1 MGERR
6 SHEEPYKRFA
16 CDRCHALKLRCMRKD
31 GPDAEGE
38 SCVRCHRAGA
48 LCRYSPSERLGRP
61 PDKSRLKTHP
71 NPRIPSQ
78 KRRRC
83 EVNPTTKWMATPPSA
98 LDRSI
103 PGTSLW
109 GEQSMQAARWTA
121 KDDPEETTEF
131 RPNPPTGQDLGCPLI
146 DTRPHPADLGRTGQS
161 NQDVFS
167 CDDNHRHL
175 FESSTRGSS
184 ADFELDDSSLEF
196 LAEDCFADMAQ
207 GHDGQTSQDYSL
219 GMSTTMFQE
228 TITVADKESG
238 HVAQDPALSK
248 LSEPAGTTST
258 NGGYVEI
265 TQSVRPNSSDVK
277 EECIRRLSDI
287 IIILY
292 QQLKAISSGSSV
304 KVSSPSP
311 EAAPQDS
318 LAATYHPGKNT
329 TSIGDI
335 FRISEVLIQILES
348 FEPISGHNGR
358 SPITVSRSPCVGI
371 LPPATPNARPISPVS
386 LSSHDSRSLRGRH
399 DSSSLS
405 PCFPSSHATF
415 SNGSIPSIAPANPVR
430 YSNETARTGS
440 SLNSNNY
447 LPTEPKSLPK
457 MEPPAVPLSHSN
469 LSKLI
474 QLDIPTMLLI
484 VTCYNLLTRIYNI
497 FFTRWLRILTK
508 YPSAADRELLP
519 EILPSFELGGFKPPN
534 YGSLQMSIIIE
545 ASMHLIRKIEEYLVR
560 PDRNQEGG
568 TRPKGPVLQLM
579 DLVME
584 DGESPVQLRENVET
598 IKRLIQG

>member
-31 GPDAEGE
+31 GPDTEGE

-48 LCRYSPSERLGRP
+48 LCRFSPSERLGRP
-61 PDKSRLKTHP
+61 PDKSRLKNPP

-83 EVNPTTKWMATPPSA
+83 EANATMEWMATPPSA

-109 GEQSMQAARWTA
+109 GEQSTQPARWTA
-121 KDDPEETTEF
+121 KGDPDETVAF
-131 RPNPPTGQDLGCPLI
+131 RPNPPPGQEVGCPLI
-146 DTRPHPADLGRTGQS
+146 DTRPHPADSGCTGQS
-161 NQDVFS
+161 NQDMFS
-167 CDDNHRHL
+167 CDDNGRDL

-196 LAEDCFADMAQ
+196 LAEDCFADTVR
-207 GHDGQTSQDYSL
+207 GHDGKTSQDYSL
-219 GMSTTMFQE
+219 GMSTMFQE
-228 TITVADKESG
+228 TFTVPDKESG
-238 HVAQDPALSK
+238 YITQDPASSNLP
-248 LSEPAGTTST
+248 ETAVMTST
-258 NGGYVEI
+258 NGSYVEN
-265 TQSVRPNSSDVK
+265 TQPFRSTPSDAK
-277 EECIRRLSDI
+277 EECIKRLSDI
-287 IIILY
+287 ITILY
-292 QQLKAISSGSSV
+292 QQLKAISSGPSV

-318 LAATYHPGKNT
+318 LAENHPGKNT

-335 FRISEVLIQILES
+335 FRISEELIQVLES
-348 FEPISGHNGR
+348 FEPISGRSGR
-358 SPITVSRSPCVGI
+358 SPVAVPRSPYA
-371 LPPATPNARPISPVS
+371 PSNARPISPVS
-386 LSSHDSRSLRGRH
+386 LSSHDSRSLRGRD
-399 DSSSLS
+399 DSNSLS
-405 PCFPSSHATF
+405 PCFSSSHPTF
-415 SNGSIPSIAPANPVR
+415 SNGAVSSIAPANSVR

-440 SLNSNNY
+440 SLSPNNCF
-447 LPTEPKSLPK
+447 PTEPNPLPK
-457 MEPPAVPLSHSN
+457 TKPSAVPLSYFKC
-469 LSKLI
+469 SKLI
-474 QLDIPTMLLI
+474 QLDIPTMLMI

-519 EILPSFELGGFKPPN
+519 EILPCFELGGFKPPN

-545 ASMHLIRKIEEYLVR
+545 ASMHLIRKIEEYLDR
-560 PDRNQEGG
+560 PDRKQEGG
-568 TRPKGPVLQLM
+568 TKPKGPVLQLM

-584 DGESPVQLRENVET
+584 DGESPVQLRENVEA
-598 IKRLIQG
+598 IKRLIKS

>member
-1 MGERR
+1 MGEKR

-31 GPDAEGE
+31 GPDADGE

-61 PDKSRLKTHP
+61 PDKSRLKNPP

-83 EVNPTTKWMATPPSA
+83 EATATMEWMATPPTT

-109 GEQSMQAARWTA
+109 GEQSTQPARWAA
-121 KDDPEETTEF
+121 KDDPDETVEF
-131 RPNPPTGQDLGCPLI
+131 RPKPPPGQEVGCPLI
-146 DTRPHPADLGRTGQS
+146 DTRLHPADLGRAGQS
-161 NQDVFS
+161 NQDLFS
-167 CDDNHRHL
+167 CDDNGRDL

-196 LAEDCFADMAQ
+196 LAEDCFADSVR
-207 GHDGQTSQDYSL
+207 GHDGKASQDYSL
-219 GMSTTMFQE
+219 GMSTMFQE
-228 TITVADKESG
+228 TFTVPDKESSG
-238 HVAQDPALSK
+238 YITQDPASSN
-248 LSEPAGTTST
+248 LSERAVMAST
-258 NGGYVEI
+258 NGSYVEN
-265 TQSVRPNSSDVK
+265 TQSFRSTPSDAK

-287 IIILY
+287 IVILY
-292 QQLKAISSGSSV
+292 QQLKAISSGPSV
-304 KVSSPSP
+304 KVSSPSL

-318 LAATYHPGKNT
+318 LAAYHPGKNT

-335 FRISEVLIQILES
+335 FRISEELIQVLES
-348 FEPISGHNGR
+348 FEPISGRNGR
-358 SPITVSRSPCVGI
+358 SPVAVPRSPCA
-371 LPPATPNARPISPVS
+371 PSNARPISPVS
-386 LSSHDSRSLRGRH
+386 LSSHDSRSLRERH
-399 DSSSLS
+399 DSNSLS
-405 PCFPSSHATF
+405 PCFSSPHPTF
-415 SNGSIPSIAPANPVR
+415 SNGSVSSIAPANSVR

-440 SLNSNNY
+440 SLTLSPNNCF
-447 LPTEPKSLPK
+447 PTEPSPLPK
-457 MEPPAVPLSHSN
+457 TNNKPSLAVPLSHFEYSN
-469 LSKLI
+469 LI

-497 FFTRWLRILTK
+497 FFTRWLRTLTK

-519 EILPSFELGGFKPPN
+519 EILPCFELGGFKPPN

-545 ASMHLIRKIEEYLVR
+545 ASMHLIRKIEEYLDR
-560 PDRNQEGG
+560 PDRKQEGG
-568 TRPKGPVLQLM
+568 TRQKGPPVLQLM

-584 DGESPVQLRENVET
+584 DGESPVQLRENVEA
-598 IKRLIQG
+598 IKRLIKS